1 MQEKSLRYFLS
12 VMASFVICK
21 PSGNY
26 LKSKEIY
33 LKKNTNLIL
42 FIFELYTL
50 KLQTKFSQ
58 YIFLSQVKN
67 FSLEG
72 CKLYEYK
79 QHISYLSSLP
89 PTFPFTDWLYRVLR
103 NFIHCDLLC

>member
-33 LKKNTNLIL
+33 LKKKNTNL
-42 FIFELYTL
+42 YT
-50 KLQTKFSQ
+50 F
-58 YIFLSQVKN
+58 YI
-67 FSLEG
+67 
-72 CKLYEYK
+72 
-79 QHISYLSSLP
+79 
-89 PTFPFTDWLYRVLR
+89 
-103 NFIHCDLLC
+103 